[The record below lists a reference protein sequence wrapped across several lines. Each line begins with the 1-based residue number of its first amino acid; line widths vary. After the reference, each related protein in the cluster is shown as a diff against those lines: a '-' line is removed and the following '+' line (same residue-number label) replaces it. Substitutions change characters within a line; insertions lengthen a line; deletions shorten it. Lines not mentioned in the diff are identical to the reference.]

1 MEKHRAEKSVEDSD
15 FDKII
20 ERQRLREAR
29 QKQSGKDHLMRN
41 LKAKKGMQLVNQEG
55 TFRKFSRRERLMT
68 KNHAKDDLFEWKN
81 YWQRSDNHKQK
92 LQNTK
97 PDIVDRINEQ
107 MRLDKESERQEKE
120 SNKQSGCYE
129 WSWWESETESE
140 NEDESSCKTLTKDE
154 HEHEEQEDHREREA
168 VSNWLKHE
176 QKEKRQR
183 RREELKRAIAKP
195 IAPLPERELCQ
206 YEKIREDIIRERKQA
221 MANCKFFE
229 DLQNTKERI
238 GFYTNEVQSVEKSKG
253 F

>member
-1 MEKHRAEKSVEDSD
+1 M
-15 FDKII
+15 
-20 ERQRLREAR
+20 
-29 QKQSGKDHLMRN
+29 
-41 LKAKKGMQLVNQEG
+41 
-55 TFRKFSRRERLMT
+55 
-68 KNHAKDDLFEWKN
+68 
-81 YWQRSDNHKQK
+81 QRSDNHRQK
-92 LQNTK
+92 LQNIK

-107 MRLDKESERQEKE
+107 MRLDKESERQEKADQMTRKVE

-168 VSNWLKHE
+168 VSNWLKQE

-206 YEKIREDIIRERKQA
+206 YEKIREDIIREREEA
-221 MANCKFFE
+221 MANFKFYE
-229 DLQNTKERI
+229 ELHKTKEAI
-238 GFYTNEVQSVEKSKG
+238 WFHTNKAKSIERKKKARRMIYLVS
-253 F
+253 FCLVCLSLKFI